1 VLPSERR
8 RRLLARLNED
18 GPLAVPE
25 LSAKLRVSPA
35 TVRRDLQLLAS
46 AGRLQRVRGGAVP
59 ATAPGDTA
67 EPLHQE
73 KVRRHLREKQ
83 AIAAEAARRVRDGF
97 VVALDSG
104 TTTLVLAKELRK
116 YDNLTV
122 ITTDLKIALVLAD
135 APSIDVIIVGGSVRK
150 NLYSVVGPL
159 AERAVAELNAQVCFL
174 GADAIEVASG
184 VTNASLSEVA
194 VKRALLRCGRERIL
208 LADHSKF
215 DRVSLAEVAA
225 LEGFTEVIT
234 DDGISSDVASRYR
247 AEGANL
253 TLARMEG

>member
-1 VLPSERR
+1 MLPSERR
-8 RRLLARLNED
+8 SRLLARLDED

-25 LSAKLRVSPA
+25 LSARLRVSPA
-35 TVRRDLQLLAS
+35 TVRRDLRLLES
-46 AGRLQRVRGGAVP
+46 SGRLKRVRGGAAP
-59 ATAPGDTA
+59 AAAPGDTA

-73 KVRRHLREKQ
+73 KVRRHQREKQ
-83 AIAAEAARRVRDGF
+83 AIAAEAVSHVRDGF

-104 TTTLVLAKELRK
+104 TTTMALAKELRR

-150 NLYSVVGPL
+150 SLYSVVGPL
-159 AERAVAELNAQVCFL
+159 AERALGDLNAQVCFL
-174 GADAIEVASG
+174 GADAIDVLSG

-194 VKRALLRCGRERIL
+194 IKRALLRCGRERIL

-225 LEGFTEVIT
+225 LDGFTEVIT
-234 DDGISSDVASRYR
+234 DDCIAPDVASRYR
-247 AEGANL
+247 TEGANL